1 MHVFFETN
9 KLKTYKTHT
18 LANGLRIVHLPQKS
32 AVSYCG
38 IIVNVG
44 SRDENEQEHGMAH
57 LIEHM
62 LFKGTEKRK
71 SAQIIERLESVGGEM
86 NAYTSKE
93 ETVVYAA
100 FLKKYTERAVELI
113 SDVIFHSKFPK
124 EELKKEIVIVQDEI
138 QSYNDSPS
146 ELIFD
151 DFEELLFDNNSMA
164 HNILGTKKHLKEF
177 SSEKLNSFFKTHY
190 VPNEMV
196 FFSVGNIKFDKLI
209 DLCKTYF
216 SISDSQINVSKRI
229 TPIIQP
235 LPYKTI
241 KRKTN
246 QVHCLIG
253 NEAYSF
259 HHQDRIALYLL
270 NNILGGPGMS
280 SLLNLSLREKHGL
293 VYTVESNYQP
303 FTDTGWWSV
312 YFGTD
317 AENAEKCENL
327 VKTELKKL
335 CENKL
340 SDKKLKQYKVQL
352 MGQMAISSENKENM
366 ALSLGKSI
374 LRYGRFDSLEEIKE
388 KINKITAEQ
397 LHRVANEIFD
407 VEKLHILKYI

>member
-1 MHVFFETN
+1 MN
-9 KLKTYKTHT
+9 TYKIHT
-18 LANGLRIVHLPQKS
+18 LTNGLRIVHLPQKG

-38 IIVNVG
+38 VIVNTG
-44 SRDENEQEHGMAH
+44 SRDEDANEQGMAH

-86 NAYTSKE
+86 NAYTTKE

-100 FLKKYTERAVELI
+100 FLNKYTERAVELI
-113 SDVIFHSKFPK
+113 SDVILRSKFPK
-124 EELKKEIVIVQDEI
+124 EELQKEIVIVQDEI
-138 QSYNDSPS
+138 ESYNDSPS

-151 DFEELLFDNNSMA
+151 DFEEMLFDSHPMA
-164 HNILGTKKHLKEF
+164 HNILGTKKQLKSF
-177 SSEKLNSFFKTHY
+177 SSDKLKSFFQSHYKTE
-190 VPNEMV
+190 EMV
-196 FFSVGNIKFDKLI
+196 FFSAGNAKFEKI
-209 DLCKTYF
+209 VSMCEKYF
-216 SISDSQINVSKRI
+216 VQTQSQTSAQKRI
-229 TPIIQP
+229 TPKIQP
-235 LPYKTI
+235 QPNKTI

-246 QVHCLIG
+246 QVHCLMG
-253 NEAYSF
+253 GEAYNF
-259 HHQDRIALYLL
+259 HHQDRLALYLL

-293 VYTVESNYQP
+293 VYTVESIYQP
-303 FTDTGWWSV
+303 FTDTGWWAV

-317 AENAEKCENL
+317 PENAEKCEKL
-327 VKTELKKL
+327 VKDELMKL
-335 CENKL
+335 CSVQF

-374 LRYGRFDSLEEIKE
+374 LRYGKFDTLDEIKD

-397 LHRVANEIFD
+397 LQHVANEIFD